1 MPKDRELE
9 SLFMSIRN
17 RLSRTVAKI
26 VPPNEIEDI
35 VQETYVR
42 VCQFEDK
49 QTINYPRTFI
59 FKTARNLAIDHLK
72 SAESRLTDYV
82 QDDFELDLPTVER
95 WVDEPFQRAVSNSD
109 FALFCQ
115 AVRQLPRQ
123 CRKTFV
129 LKKVY
134 GYSQKEIAL
143 RLDLSES
150 TVEKHI
156 STGIKRCARFMNLH
170 TDYGALKVN
179 RHSSS
184 STTSK
189 QYHESSKQQKR
200 GKD

>member
-1 MPKDRELE
+1 MLKDKDLE
-9 SLFMSIRN
+9 GLFMSIRN
-17 RLSRTVAKI
+17 RLSISIAKI

-42 VCQFEDK
+42 VCQIEDK

-59 FKTARNLAIDHLK
+59 FRTARNLAIDHLK

-82 QDDFELDLPTVER
+82 HDDFDLDLPAVER
-95 WVDEPFQRAVSNSD
+95 WADEPFQRAVSNND

-134 GYSQKEIAL
+134 GFSQKEIAS
-143 RLDLSES
+143 RLDLSQS

-156 STGIKRCARFMNLH
+156 STGIKRCAQFMSLH
-170 TDYGALKVN
+170 TDYGAPKGNALG
-179 RHSSS
+179 SSAS
-184 STTSK
+184 VKKNSETSRS
-189 QYHESSKQQKR
+189 QDR
-200 GKD
+200 GKG